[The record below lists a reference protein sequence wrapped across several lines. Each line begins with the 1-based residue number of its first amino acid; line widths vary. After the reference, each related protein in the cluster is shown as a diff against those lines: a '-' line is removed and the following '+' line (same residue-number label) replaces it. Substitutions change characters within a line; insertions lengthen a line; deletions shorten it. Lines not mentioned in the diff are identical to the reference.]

1 MNRHERRDVTGER
14 LAAWIIGLCVVMPLA
29 LAAVKLSDLALAES
43 LARAVSFRNL
53 PAPVT
58 AQLRLVLLVPLG
70 AVVVVLFRLTL
81 GVRVLGPF
89 RPILI
94 AIALNLTGIG
104 AGLVFLV
111 LVMGSIV
118 LIRPLVRGA
127 GLPYFARVAVLVST
141 VAVLVAGTVL
151 AGHWLR
157 ADAFLQVAFFPIVVL
172 CLVAESFARTLHR
185 EGAPSAIWRA
195 ATTIAAAITIT
206 GVAAV
211 PTLLDG
217 LLAFPELALLSVAAT
232 VWIARRLD
240 FRVLSD
246 LNPPPRE
253 AGGQSATA
261 PRRPGSVKASNTS
274 PEHARDSAMR
284 SEPIHS

>member
-1 MNRHERRDVTGER
+1 MSARARSDVPGTHV
-14 LAAWIIGLCVVMPLA
+14 AAWIMVLGVLLPLA
-29 LAAVKLSDLALAES
+29 LAAAKLSGLAVTEP
-43 LARAVSFRNL
+43 LARTLSFQGL
-53 PAPVT
+53 PAPIT
-58 AQLRLVLLVPLG
+58 AQLRLVMLVPLG

-94 AIALNLTGIG
+94 AIALELTGIG

-111 LVMGSIV
+111 LVMASIAA
-118 LIRPLVRGA
+118 IRPLVRGA
-127 GLPYFARVAVLVST
+127 RLPYFARVAVLVST

-157 ADAFLQVAFFPIVVL
+157 ADSLLQVAFFPIVVL
-172 CLVAESFARTLHR
+172 CLVAESFARTLYD
-185 EGAPSAIWRA
+185 EGAPSAVWRA
-195 ATTIAAAITIT
+195 VTTIAAALTIA

-211 PTLLDG
+211 PGLLDG
-217 LLAFPELALLSVAAT
+217 LLAFPELALLSLPAI

-240 FRVLSD
+240 LRVLSS

-253 AGGQSATA
+253 SGGERTA
-261 PRRPGSVKASNTS
+261 PARQARGGGASKRSRARAGNAAVRP
-274 PEHARDSAMR
+274 D
-284 SEPIHS
+284 PIHS